1 MKALDTVQGMA
12 NRQRIVLLALAVAV
26 AVVAVVLIGSGGD
39 DESDVIDTR
48 TTATQQQ
55 TTSEKPSSTTTTT
68 TEAEP
73 APAVP
78 TIAIRDGKPA
88 GGVKKLRFRKGGDI
102 VFLVE
107 SDTAGEIHLHGYD
120 VAKEVEAGGSVRFDV
135 PATIDGAFE
144 VEIEDTAT
152 PIAEIEVL
160 P

>member
-1 MKALDTVQGMA
+1 MKALDTVQDMA
-12 NRQRIVLLALAVAV
+12 NRQRIVFLALAVAV
-26 AVVAVVLIGSGGD
+26 VVVAVVLIGSGGD

-55 TTSEKPSSTTTTT
+55 TTAGTPSRTTTTA
-68 TEAEP
+68 EAEP
-73 APAVP
+73 APSVP
-78 TIAIRDGKPA
+78 TIAVRDGKPV

-107 SDTAGEIHLHGYD
+107 SDTAGEIHFHGYD
-120 VAKEVEAGGSVRFDV
+120 VAKDVEAGGSVRFDV

-152 PIAEIEVL
+152 PIAEIEVV

>member
-1 MKALDTVQGMA
+1 MKALDTVQDMA

-26 AVVAVVLIGSGGD
+26 VVVAVVLIGSGGD

-55 TTSEKPSSTTTTT
+55 TTAGSPSRTTTTA
-68 TEAEP
+68 EAEP

-107 SDTAGEIHLHGYD
+107 SDTAGEIHFHGYD

-152 PIAEIEVL
+152 PIAEIEVV